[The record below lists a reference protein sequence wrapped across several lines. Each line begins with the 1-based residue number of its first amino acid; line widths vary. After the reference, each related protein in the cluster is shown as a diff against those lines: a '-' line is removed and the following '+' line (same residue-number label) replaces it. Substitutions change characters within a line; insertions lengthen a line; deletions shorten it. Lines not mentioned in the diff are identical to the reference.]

1 MALNYL
7 SENLFFELI
16 GYLSIK
22 DIMRLTQVNR
32 SLYKKINSNYSFFSN
47 FFYKDFFDFDKDLH

>member
-7 SENLFFELI
+7 SDNLFFELI

-32 SLYKKINSNYSFFSN
+32 SLYKRINSNCSLFSN
-47 FFYKDFFDFDKDLH
+47 FFFKDFFDFDKDAH